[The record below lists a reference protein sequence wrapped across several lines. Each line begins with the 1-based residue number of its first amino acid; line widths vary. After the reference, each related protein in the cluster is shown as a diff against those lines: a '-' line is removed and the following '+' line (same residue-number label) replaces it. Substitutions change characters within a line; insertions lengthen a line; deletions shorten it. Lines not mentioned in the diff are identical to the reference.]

1 MLIGPWNLS
10 KFKAKSIK
18 AESAFEIVPQTLYLD
33 SDYSLGKVPIS
44 AVTQTG
50 LLVVLRLGSVVPG
63 LPSFVVRWDD
73 KQNAIDV
80 DLEGN
85 ACDCDAFR
93 HERNGYRGHH
103 PVTISVE
110 PRVFKVDIQLPK
122 RKVYEALLTF
132 NVGRSVTL
140 AESLRFQAEFSAE
153 LLPKDD
159 EPHGG

>member
-1 MLIGPWNLS
+1 MES
-10 KFKAKSIK
+10 KKFIAKTIK
-18 AESAFEIVPQTLYLD
+18 AESAFEIISQNHYLD
-33 SDYSLGKVPIS
+33 EDYALNKVPIS
-44 AVTQTG
+44 IVTPTG
-50 LLVVLRLGSVVPG
+50 LLAVVRLEPSVAG
-63 LPSFVVRWDD
+63 LPSFVIRWDD
-73 KQNAIDV
+73 KQNTIDV

-85 ACDCDAFR
+85 AGDRDAFR

-140 AESLRFQAEFSAE
+140 AETLQLQVEFSAE
-153 LLPKDD
+153 LLPKDRK
-159 EPHGG
+159 PHEG